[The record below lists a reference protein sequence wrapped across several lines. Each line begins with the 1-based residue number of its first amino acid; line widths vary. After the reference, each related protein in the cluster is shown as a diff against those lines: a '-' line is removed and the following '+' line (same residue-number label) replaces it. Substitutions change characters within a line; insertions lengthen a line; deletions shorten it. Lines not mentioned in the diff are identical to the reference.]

1 MQKREAMRIH
11 MTSRRA
17 FMKSVAAG
25 GIALPFV
32 STPLRA
38 ANSTAITSAIPA
50 TGEALP
56 VIGMGSSRT
65 FDVGTDEGVRAQLT
79 EVLRIFFDG
88 GGALIDSSPMY
99 GTAESVLGDLLQGVP
114 NKENLF
120 AATKVWINGKESGV
134 QQMHESM
141 ARMRVE
147 RFDLMQIH
155 NLRDWRT
162 HLKTLEKWKAEGEIR
177 YLGITT
183 SHGRAHD
190 ELVRVLESETFDFV
204 QFSYNIADR
213 VAEKRLFPLA
223 RDKGIA
229 TLINRPYQRGQLF
242 KKVKS
247 KPLPEWAAEFDCAS
261 WGQYFLKFIV
271 SHPDVTCVIPAT
283 AKPQHMA
290 DNMGAGLGRL
300 PDASMRE
307 RMLEHFASL

>member
-1 MQKREAMRIH
+1 
-11 MTSRRA
+11 
-17 FMKSVAAG
+17 MKSVGAG
-25 GIALPFV
+25 CIAFPFV

-38 ANSTAITSAIPA
+38 ADSTAITRAIPA
-50 TGEALP
+50 SGEALP

-65 FDVGTDEGVRAQLT
+65 FDVGTEEGVRAQLT
-79 EVLRIFFDG
+79 EVLQTFFDR

-99 GTAESVLGDLLQGVP
+99 GTAERVLGDLLQRIP
-114 NKENLF
+114 NKESLF

-141 ARMRVE
+141 ARMRIE

-162 HLKTLEKWKAEGEIR
+162 HLKTLKEWKAEGKIR
-177 YLGITT
+177 YVGITT

-190 ELVRVLESETFDFV
+190 ELLRVLESETFDFV

-213 VAEKRLFPLA
+213 EAEKRLFPLA
-223 RDKGIA
+223 RNMGIA
-229 TLINRPYQRGQLF
+229 TLINRPYQRGGLF
-242 KKVKS
+242 RQVRS
-247 KPLPEWAAEFDCAS
+247 KPLPEWAAEFDCES

-300 PDASMRE
+300 PDASMRA
-307 RMLEHFASL
+307 RMLAHFSSL